1 MKKKVYIITKTHLDL
16 GFTDFAS
23 SIVLDYVNKYI
34 PKAIDIAKELNKDKK
49 RFVWTTGSWILD
61 IALKKGSPEQIVNLT
76 KALKRGDIVSHAMP
90 FTTHTELMD
99 EQTFRDGMA
108 IIKKLDRLTG
118 KKTVAAK
125 LTDVPGHTISMVP
138 LLQEYGIKMLHIG
151 VNEASAIPNIP
162 RIFLWRYQGAEVV
175 VVYDAS
181 YGGEITHENL
191 DSVAVFCHT
200 SDNVGPVNLEQAKE
214 NYKKYSEKYPFA
226 DVFATGLDEFAND
239 LFEIRHLLPVVTSEI
254 GDSWIHGSTT
264 DPYKAAAQRELMEL
278 KRKWLQDKSL
288 KEDSEEYECFSNAV
302 LMLAEHTNGGDIKR
316 MFSDYSN
323 YLKKDFE
330 KARKIDRVKNDEE
343 VLDMDGGIVKEI
355 LKNEVPD
362 PSVLSYSR
370 IEKSW
375 AERRGFIDLA
385 LEPLSDGRKKE
396 SKAILSTL
404 RPEKGFYSPKGSLDI
419 KPMQRVSLGRFE
431 VSINSF
437 GGLSLLFDGKEVLNS
452 GVNESVVEYVS
463 HSVSDVKEFFKT
475 YNRKDIKDV
484 YWAHADFGRP
494 AISRWD
500 GKFPTGRYKYEAK
513 SIKIHNSTIYVSM
526 ATKHEASEELGAPR
540 EITYKITSQG
550 NTLNIE
556 LIWTG
561 KDANRI
567 QEETLLRLHPVVK
580 KENLK
585 LNKLGSY
592 IDPYDVVESGNRNC
606 SAIMHLKGE
615 NKDVRFKITSKHC
628 PLFSLGKGKIMKFDN
643 VYEDIE
649 KDGISFILHNN
660 VWGTNFPLWYSDN
673 AYFQFEIECED

>member
-61 IALKKGSPEQIVNLT
+61 IALKKGSPEQVANLT

-108 IIKKLDRLTG
+108 IIKKLDKLTG

-264 DPYKAAAQRELMEL
+264 DPYKAAAQREFMEL

-288 KEDSEEYECFSNAV
+288 KEDSEEYERFSNAV

-330 KARKIDRVKNDEE
+330 KARKIDRVENDEE
-343 VLDMDGGIVKEI
+343 VLDMNGGIVKEI

-375 AERRGFIDLA
+375 EERRGFIDLA
-385 LEPLSDGRKKE
+385 VESLSDGRKKE
-396 SKAILSTL
+396 AKAILSTL

-452 GVNESVVEYVS
+452 GVNESVVEYIS

-556 LIWTG
+556 LIWIG

-649 KDGISFILHNN
+649 IDGISFILHNN
-660 VWGTNFPLWYSDN
+660 IWGTNFPLWYSDN
-673 AYFQFEIECED
+673 AYFKFEIECED

>member
-23 SIVLDYVNKYI
+23 SIVQDYVNKYI

-288 KEDSEEYECFSNAV
+288 KEDSEEYERFSNAV

-375 AERRGFIDLA
+375 EERRGFIDLA
-385 LEPLSDGRKKE
+385 VESLSDGRKKE
-396 SKAILSTL
+396 AKAILSTL

-431 VSINSF
+431 VSVNSF

-556 LIWTG
+556 LIWIG

-649 KDGISFILHNN
+649 IDGISFILHNN
-660 VWGTNFPLWYSDN
+660 IWGTNFPLWYSDN
-673 AYFQFEIECED
+673 AYFKFEIECED

>member
-61 IALKKGSPEQIVNLT
+61 IALKKGSPEQVANLT

-108 IIKKLDRLTG
+108 IIKKLDKLTG

-330 KARKIDRVKNDEE
+330 KARKIDRVENDEE
-343 VLDMDGGIVKEI
+343 VLDMNGGIVKEI

-375 AERRGFIDLA
+375 EERRGFIDLA
-385 LEPLSDGRKKE
+385 VESLSYGRKKE
-396 SKAILSTL
+396 AKAILSTL

-431 VSINSF
+431 VSVNSF

-452 GVNESVVEYVS
+452 GVNESVVEYIS

>member
-288 KEDSEEYECFSNAV
+288 KEDSEEYERFSNAV

-330 KARKIDRVKNDEE
+330 KARKIDRVENDEE
-343 VLDMDGGIVKEI
+343 VLDMNGGIVKEI

-375 AERRGFIDLA
+375 EERRGFIDLA

-396 SKAILSTL
+396 AKAILSTL

-556 LIWTG
+556 LIWIG

-649 KDGISFILHNN
+649 IDGISFILHNN
-660 VWGTNFPLWYSDN
+660 IWGTNFPLWYSDN
-673 AYFQFEIECED
+673 AYFKFEIECED